1 MSANLFSTDSLV
13 KVREERVKER
23 GSHFRLPLPPRER
36 KGILTKLTNSPS
48 PLGASIPLFIVWP
61 PLENQMTRERER
73 EGVTQVNIYKSQAR
87 FRLLIFD

>member
-73 EGVTQVNIYKSQAR
+73 RGHPGKHLQKPSAISPPNI
-87 FRLLIFD
+87 